1 MQNWYTVT
9 HDHAD
14 GGSDNRP
21 PVLKFKTRFLTTHPP
36 EITLYH
42 YQRLWEQ
49 GKFSGL
55 SAGLVIARS
64 KPLFFSLQLPVDHT
78 RVCYFGLCSI
88 ARRTSTPLCY
98 KLGMLT
104 CHSLTRSHNK
114 WIRELTFCCLVRP
127 YSSAKLCPK
136 PGTQALPLLSQCQPG
151 MLTCHSVAQYLDK
164 RTYLLLLGWA
174 VTAKLC
180 PKPGTQAFP
189 LVVTLTVSALDADML
204 LTDSVTQ

>member
-1 MQNWYTVT
+1 MKHKIMVKSSPLCRNLNKQHKQEMQNWYTVT

-136 PGTQALPLLSQCQPG
+136 PGTQA
-151 MLTCHSVAQYLDK
+151 
-164 RTYLLLLGWA
+164 
-174 VTAKLC
+174 
-180 PKPGTQAFP
+180 FP